1 MRKRHVTSDGAAP
14 AILSGYHSYV
24 PLSHLVI
31 LAVDDN
37 LQHNYALSRMLEQ
50 QGHCEVVRAYSG
62 AEALELATSR
72 KPSAILLDVDLPDV
86 NGWEVCRKMRAD
98 PQLADVPIVFITAVF
113 QSTAAK
119 DMARSVGANTLL
131 FYPVQKDQ
139 LFAVIQGEIARMH
152 EENRS

>member
-1 MRKRHVTSDGAAP
+1 MGRCKTP
-14 AILSGYHSYV
+14 ARRTLRYHPNV
-24 PLSHLVI
+24 PLSNLVI

-37 LQHNYALSRMLEQ
+37 VEHNYALAHMLEQ

-62 AEALELATSR
+62 SEALELATSH

-119 DMARSVGANTLL
+119 DMARSVGGNTLL

-139 LFAVIQGEIARMH
+139 LFAVIRGEIARMH
-152 EENRS
+152 EENPSS